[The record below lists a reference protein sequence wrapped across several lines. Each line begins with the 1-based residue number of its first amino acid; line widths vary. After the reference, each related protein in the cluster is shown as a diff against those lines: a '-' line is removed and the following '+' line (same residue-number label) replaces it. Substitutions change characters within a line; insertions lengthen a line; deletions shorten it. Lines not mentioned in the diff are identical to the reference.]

1 MEQKTLQNV
10 PWSSRVVQKQV
21 EWQCCPAVI
30 LLPRPL
36 AAATGIRR
44 PCNYIDAVSR
54 TNTASSR
61 SSNLF
66 CGRYQRF
73 HHGRAGLFLFKSFSK
88 CFSRYFLRKKV
99 SWEAILASTLSY
111 WMFYESFAQY
121 FKSSTLDGAAPFTGF
136 RYFHFIFLCRP
147 TQIFCYFLKQRKV

>member
-1 MEQKTLQNV
+1 M
-10 PWSSRVVQKQV
+10 
-21 EWQCCPAVI
+21 I

-36 AAATGIRR
+36 AAAAGIRR

-136 RYFHFIFLCRP
+136 RYFHFIFSPQAHTNILLLFETKESLVLSRIGALHRSP
-147 TQIFCYFLKQRKV
+147 DFGRDRYFGNRL